1 MNPSDNQTALL
12 SSIETLPPRPRS
24 RFWSITL
31 QLVVFW
37 VVYILSIGPLYW
49 QWYMGKHVNGPTLI
63 AALYEPLYQ
72 LCGLIPPLGWFV
84 NWYVHFWIV

>member
-1 MNPSDNQTALL
+1 MNLSDNQTALL
-12 SSIETLPPRPRS
+12 SPIETLPLRPRS